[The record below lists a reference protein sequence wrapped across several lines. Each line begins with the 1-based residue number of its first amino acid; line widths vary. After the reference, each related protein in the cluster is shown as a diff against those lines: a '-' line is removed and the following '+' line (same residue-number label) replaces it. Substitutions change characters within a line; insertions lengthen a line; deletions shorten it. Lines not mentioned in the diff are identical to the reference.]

1 MMGVV
6 YSSFWVCFFLLVF
19 FLGVVFFV
27 VSCFLSSAFLVV
39 VVFLVGFSSFFCW
52 YCFSASFISGV
63 AVSGVMLYI
72 VLPSFTI
79 SSFFVA
85 FSIITIFDSLHYFPF
100 FGLFS

>member
-1 MMGVV
+1 
-6 YSSFWVCFFLLVF
+6 
-19 FLGVVFFV
+19 
-27 VSCFLSSAFLVV
+27 
-39 VVFLVGFSSFFCW
+39 
-52 YCFSASFISGV
+52 
-63 AVSGVMLYI
+63 MLYI